1 MSFVC
6 FIFSSFK
13 LIPECAFLARNS
25 TKNKRSRAETKIL
38 NKESKT
44 IFWLMYLF
52 YNMYISF
59 SVMFTLLDPQP
70 SPSHLDLTVMT
81 GGHEN

>member
-1 MSFVC
+1 
-6 FIFSSFK
+6 
-13 LIPECAFLARNS
+13 
-25 TKNKRSRAETKIL
+25 
-38 NKESKT
+38 
-44 IFWLMYLF
+44 MYLF

-81 GGHEN
+81 GGHDLDLTFATLIDDAQYHGLVQY